1 MFMIKDSLREDREGL
16 ALLIGDVSTAALH
29 DEAEYEVGDLGVYLP
44 RPITLQITASS
55 NN

>member
-1 MFMIKDSLREDREGL
+1 M
-16 ALLIGDVSTAALH
+16 IGDVSTAALH
-29 DEAEYEVGDLGVYLP
+29 DEAEYEVGDLGVGVYLP